1 MVAPL
6 NPDTA
11 DFDFELALAF
21 VLALYFHIAAWH
33 GHKANVPN
41 GDREIGYA
49 TILLWVRA
57 TGFML
62 IAAFLW
68 FYFAEVETAYDSAV
82 TYSLI
87 DLLRYIGIGLF
98 FLDLVMGIAMVLYLA
113 LPVERLPKAFRYFS
127 EQKPEGYRED
137 PR

>member
-33 GHKANVPN
+33 GHKTTMDPKST
-41 GDREIGYA
+41 EIGYA

-87 DLLRYIGIGLF
+87 DLLRYIGVGLF
-98 FLDLVMGIAMVLYLA
+98 FLDLVMGIAMTLYLT
-113 LPVERLPKAFRYFS
+113 LPIERLPKAFQYFS
-127 EQKPEGYRED
+127 KQRPEGYNQDAR
-137 PR
+137 